1 MPTLTASINIFNI
14 LLEVPASAVRQEKE
28 IKHIQLEGKN
38 HNCHFADD
46 MILCTENSKI
56 STQKL
61 SKLINN
67 FKVTHK
73 SIS

>member
-1 MPTLTASINIFNI
+1 MPTLIASINIFNI

-28 IKHIQLEGKN
+28 IKQIQLVGKK
-38 HNCHFADD
+38 HNCHSADD
-46 MILCTENSKI
+46 RILCTEDPKI